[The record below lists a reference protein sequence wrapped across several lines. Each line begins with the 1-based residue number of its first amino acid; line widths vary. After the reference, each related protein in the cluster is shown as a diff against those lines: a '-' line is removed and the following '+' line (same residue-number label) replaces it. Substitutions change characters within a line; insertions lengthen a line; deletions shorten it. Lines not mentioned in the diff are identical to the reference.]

1 VKEESII
8 TEEDYEDMRRK
19 TMKFLESKATLLVIV
34 VVAFLLMIGS
44 ATMMW
49 MNKNDWGYLTIY
61 GIVFLGSLAVIMF
74 AWNKKDPKE
83 EGEQKSKI
91 LTNEEFD
98 SMYKDEK

>member
-1 VKEESII
+1 MKEESII